1 MSINEDKKVKKQS
14 EREKQQSLEVNAQDA
29 GSHMKGVI
37 ARFQALCAAFLASS
51 EGKSYLT
58 DRGSFLVEV
67 EKLRSEVFA
76 NLVRQKMADG
86 SLVQSTRIVIDDGK
100 GLKPVLFAKVVTTA
114 KPLLPRLYKRQ
125 RWSLFKKHER
135 VLLLFVHNSISCID
149 ESITLSDL
157 NSVYEA
163 CGMEPFSKRV
173 PWIGVGSAEVPNI
186 KSDAGERHYTV
197 EEFDPTLG
205 YKVGSVRFDEA
216 LPAFIVQAKDWSK
229 VLFLG

>member
-76 NLVRQKMADG
+76 DLVRQKMTDG
-86 SLVQSTRIVIDDGK
+86 SQVQNARIVIDDGK

-163 CGMEPFSKRV
+163 CGMEPFSKSV
-173 PWIGVGSAEVPNI
+173 PWIGVGSAKVP
-186 KSDAGERHYTV
+186 DADIGAGDRHYTV
-197 EEFDPTLG
+197 DEFRPRLG
-205 YKVGSVRFDEA
+205 HKVGSVRFDRTI
-216 LPAFIVQAKDWSK
+216 PAFIVQAKDWTGR
-229 VLFLG
+229 LAFG